1 MGFDL
6 ILFFI
11 ISIWS
16 IYSTNWLNLY
26 PNNPPRIPATTDILI
41 ILVMVL
47 TEILVL
53 IGIYFVN
60 FVRKRLKNNE
70 RY

>member
-1 MGFDL
+1 MGIDL

-26 PNNPPRIPATTDILI
+26 PNNAPRIPSATDILI

>member
-1 MGFDL
+1 MGIDL

-26 PNNPPRIPATTDILI
+26 PNNAPRIPATTDILT

>member
-1 MGFDL
+1 MGINL

-26 PNNPPRIPATTDILI
+26 PNNAPRIPSATDILI